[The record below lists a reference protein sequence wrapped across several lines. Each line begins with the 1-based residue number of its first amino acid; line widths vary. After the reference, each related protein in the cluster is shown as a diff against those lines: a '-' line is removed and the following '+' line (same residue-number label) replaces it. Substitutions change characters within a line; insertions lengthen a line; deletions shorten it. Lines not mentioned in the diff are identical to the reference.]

1 MKAVI
6 IATSDNSDIR
16 FSKFKLALF
25 SSFIK
30 LSLNTANTQIQRQKG
45 LDF

>member
-6 IATSDNSDIR
+6 IATSDNSGIR
-16 FSKFKLALF
+16 FSKLKLALF

-30 LSLNTANTQIQRQKG
+30 LSLNTAKPKFRDKKA
-45 LDF
+45 